1 MGCAARI
8 VWRETKT
15 GGGVGAVTHCWRAC
29 LPAGWRVRWA
39 SVSRRIDR
47 GAIVRRSRQ
56 VAHFA
61 GLRTEAGCSINVAL
75 GLQLSVTA
83 NRAGPNWHVYPKG
96 ARREARRIFAGCGA
110 AGRGI
115 LKDPKAEE
123 RSLDCARDDKLES
136 RPTES
141 RGSSKSQK
149 RRPEAS
155 GTKKEMTKTIHVGG
169 RPVWAEI
176 SLKAILHN
184 LRVIRKQVDGNGGA
198 KNSKHRERMI
208 LAVVKSNAY
217 GLGAVPISKAL
228 QKAGTE
234 WFGVTCANEGIE
246 LRESGIRKRILVL
259 TGFWPGEEKRLLEN
273 YLTPTV
279 TRVDDL
285 RHLERAAKRF
295 LGKASS
301 RKSAHGKS
309 SRVRF
314 HLKINTGMNRLGIS
328 PSEVEAFARALAECP
343 HLELEG
349 TFTHFASAEDFIGG
363 QTVTQEEL
371 FRACLDRLRALGVEP
386 GIVHLA
392 NSGAICARPE
402 TWADMVRPGA
412 ILYGYHQRF
421 DPPEKRSEVMAQMP
435 LEPSLSLRARI
446 ISLRDVPPGE
456 AVGYSARFI
465 TERPS
470 KIAVIN
476 AGYADGVVRAR
487 TNRGCALVRERRVPL
502 VGTIS
507 MDLTTLDV
515 TDVPGVALGDVVTI
529 YGKDG
534 KSAIEVSDVA
544 PEIGTVTSDL
554 LCALGRRVPKYY
566 V

>member
-1 MGCAARI
+1 
-8 VWRETKT
+8 
-15 GGGVGAVTHCWRAC
+15 
-29 LPAGWRVRWA
+29 
-39 SVSRRIDR
+39 
-47 GAIVRRSRQ
+47 
-56 VAHFA
+56 
-61 GLRTEAGCSINVAL
+61 
-75 GLQLSVTA
+75 
-83 NRAGPNWHVYPKG
+83 
-96 ARREARRIFAGCGA
+96 
-110 AGRGI
+110 
-115 LKDPKAEE
+115 
-123 RSLDCARDDKLES
+123 
-136 RPTES
+136 
-141 RGSSKSQK
+141 
-149 RRPEAS
+149 
-155 GTKKEMTKTIHVGG
+155 MTKTIHVDG

-176 SLKAILHN
+176 SLKAILRN
-184 LRVIRKQVDGNGGA
+184 LAIIRKHVNTTPIRRSEGDGAPQDKRVISHGEHDGKRLA
-198 KNSKHRERMI
+198 LHERMI

-217 GLGAVPISKAL
+217 GLGAVPIAKAL

-259 TGFWPGEEKRLLEN
+259 TGFWPGEEKRLLQN
-273 YLTPTV
+273 FLTPTV
-279 TRVDDL
+279 TRADDL
-285 RHLERAAKRF
+285 RHLERAWKYVPGILRPTSR
-295 LGKASS
+295 GGSS
-301 RKSAHGKS
+301 THTGTS
-309 SRVRF
+309 SHNRRLRF

-328 PSEVEAFARALAECP
+328 PSEVGAFAAALAECP

-349 TFTHFASAEDFIGG
+349 TYTHFASAEDFIGG
-363 QTVTQEEL
+363 QTVTQEEV
-371 FRACLDRLRALGVEP
+371 FRGCVERLRALGVSP

-421 DPPEKRSEVMAQMP
+421 DPPEKRQEVMAEMAF
-435 LEPSLSLRARI
+435 EPCLSLRARI
-446 ISLRDVPPGE
+446 ISLRDVPAGE
-456 AVGYSARFI
+456 AVGYSARFV
-465 TERPS
+465 TERAS

-515 TDVPGVALGDVVTI
+515 TDVPGVELGDVVTI

-534 KSAIEVSDVA
+534 KVAIEVSDVA

>member
-1 MGCAARI
+1 MRVRFASVAARI
-8 VWRETKT
+8 ERS
-15 GGGVGAVTHCWRAC
+15 A
-29 LPAGWRVRWA
+29 
-39 SVSRRIDR
+39 DR
-47 GAIVRRSRQ
+47 TCTAQ
-56 VAHFA
+56 VPHFA
-61 GLRTEAGCSINVAL
+61 GLRTEAGCSISVAL
-75 GLQLSVTA
+75 VLQLFVAA
-83 NRAGPNWHVYPKG
+83 NRAGPIWHVYPKG
-96 ARREARRIFAGCGA
+96 ARRASQQIFAGCGA
-110 AGRGI
+110 PGRGI
-115 LKDPKAEE
+115 LKDPKSEE
-123 RSLDCARDDKLES
+123 RSLDCARDDK
-136 RPTES
+136 R
-141 RGSSKSQK
+141 
-149 RRPEAS
+149 
-155 GTKKEMTKTIHVGG
+155 KEMTKTIHAGG

-176 SLKAILHN
+176 SLKAILRN
-184 LRVIRKQVDGNGGA
+184 LEIIREHVNPAARAGRVGREWGSEAGVGFLESEKRAGKSARATESKKQ
-198 KNSKHRERMI
+198 RRRMI

-285 RHLERAAKRF
+285 RHLERAAKLF
-295 LGKASS
+295 LGKSASK
-301 RKSAHGKS
+301 KSARAKSLRGTSSSGNPFAGKG
-309 SRVRF
+309 RVRF

-371 FRACLDRLRALGVEP
+371 FRSCLDRLRALGVEP

-421 DPPEKRSEVMAQMP
+421 DPPEKRSEVMAEMP
-435 LEPSLSLRARI
+435 LEPCLSLRARI

-465 TERPS
+465 SERPS